1 MLISQ
6 IGLKATLESS
16 ERKMIA
22 TKIKNETLLSL
33 PSPFSTK
40 PNNYL
45 LINTSDNSVQL
56 LVYISTWQINVV
68 LSNP

>member
-1 MLISQ
+1 MLISK

-33 PSPFSTK
+33 PSPFSTN
-40 PNNYL
+40 PN
-45 LINTSDNSVQL
+45 
-56 LVYISTWQINVV
+56 IS
-68 LSNP
+68 